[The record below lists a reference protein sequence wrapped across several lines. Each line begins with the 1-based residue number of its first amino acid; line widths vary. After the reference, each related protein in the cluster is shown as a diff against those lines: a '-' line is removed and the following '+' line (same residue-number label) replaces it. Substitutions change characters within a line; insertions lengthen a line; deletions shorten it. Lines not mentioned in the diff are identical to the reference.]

1 MEWLT
6 PMAAIY
12 AGAVA
17 VPLLVLMY
25 FLKLKRREQMISCT
39 LLWKRAVQ
47 DLQVNAPLQRL
58 RRNLLLLL
66 QLLAILAIL
75 VALGRPIL
83 SLRAGAGQ
91 RYVILIDNSASM
103 NATDLEQSRLAEAKK
118 QAKLLIES
126 LRTRTSFSLGGGSDQ
141 AMVIAF
147 NDHAQVMSNYTS
159 DKRQL
164 TAALDAIAPGDGG
177 SSLKEAVT
185 VARAFAQSPG
195 IEANDRSAEE
205 MPHLELFSDGRIVD
219 GDQLVIDPEEIQ
231 FHCIGESEE
240 NISVVAMQA
249 RRSYENVNEVT
260 VFARLANYGAEQRSC
275 QVQLSL
281 NGNVRAVREVS
292 IPGHRIVQINEPG
305 SVLETKV
312 AGLASVTFVL
322 EHTEAGV
329 VELRQLQSDNLKS
342 DDAAWSI
349 LPAARQLSVL
359 LVTAGNI
366 ALESALE
373 ACPLA
378 RLDQITP
385 EEFESWEDMENTTI
399 TGMIEGQLYDVVVLD
414 KHAGAD
420 LPRGQYIVFGQPPP
434 DLGVTVEEELEN
446 QMIVDWRSQHPL
458 LQYVNLANFFTAK
471 CYKLKLPRDAEV
483 LGEFNDSP
491 ALALLHRKGSAFVLA
506 GFDVMNSNWPFDP
519 GFVMFFYNATRY
531 LSMEADSGEYNTLQ
545 VGQAIVLEGG
555 DAEMGAQVEGPVF
568 SQDQVITEELDKVN
582 ADSAGTIRFAGTDRV
597 GVYSVTMADKPREFF
612 AVNLLDTEESNLE
625 PVKELYFSGRQV
637 EAEAG
642 PVRQS
647 NVELWPYLVL
657 LALVMT
663 FVEWLVYNSRV
674 RL

>member
-12 AGAVA
+12 AGAAA

-25 FLKLKRREQMISCT
+25 FLKLKRREQMISST

-66 QLLAILAIL
+66 QLLAILAVL
-75 VALGRPIL
+75 AALGRPVL
-83 SLRAGAGQ
+83 SLRAGGGR

-103 NATDLEQSRLAEAKK
+103 NATDLGPSRLA
-118 QAKLLIES
+118 QAKEQAQILIES
-126 LRTRTSFSLGGGSDQ
+126 LRTGSTFSLGGGSDQ

-164 TAALDAIAPGDGG
+164 LAAIGAIAPGDGG

-195 IEANDRSAEE
+195 TEANDRSAEE

-219 GDQLVIDPEEIQ
+219 EDQLVIEPAEIH
-231 FHCIGESEE
+231 FHVIGESEE

-260 VFARLANYGAEQRSC
+260 VFATLANYGAEQRTC

-292 IPGHRIVQINEPG
+292 IPGHRMVPMDEPG
-305 SVLETKV
+305 SSMEAKV
-312 AGLASVTFVL
+312 AGSASVTFVL

-329 VELRQLQSDNLKS
+329 VELRQLPADNLRS

-366 ALESALE
+366 ALESALA

-385 EEFESWEDMENTTI
+385 EEFNSRDKIADTTI
-399 TGMIEGQLYDVVVLD
+399 VGMIEERLYDVVVLD
-414 KHAGAD
+414 NCAGAD
-420 LPRGQYIVFGQPPP
+420 LPRGQYIIFGQPPP
-434 DLGVTVEEELEN
+434 DVGVTVEEELEN

-458 LQYVNLANFFTAK
+458 LQYVNLANFFVAR

-491 ALALLHRKGSAFVLA
+491 ALALLHRQGSVLVLA
-506 GFDVMNSNWPFDP
+506 GFDVMNSNWPFEP
-519 GFVMFFYNATRY
+519 GFVMFFYNATRF
-531 LSMEADSGEYNTLQ
+531 LALEADSGEYNTLQ
-545 VGQAIVLEGG
+545 VGEAIVLEG
-555 DAEMGAQVEGPVF
+555 DAAEREAKVEGPVF
-568 SQDQVITEELDKVN
+568 SHDQVTTEELARVK
-582 ADSAGTIRFAGTDRV
+582 ADTAGTIRFAGTDRV
-597 GVYSVTMADKPREFF
+597 GVYSVTPADKPREFF
-612 AVNLLDTEESNLE
+612 AVNLLDIEESNLE
-625 PVKELYFSGRQV
+625 PVKELYFSGQRIA
-637 EAEAG
+637 AEAG
-642 PVRQS
+642 PVRQG

>member
-12 AGAVA
+12 AGAGA

-25 FLKLKRREQMISCT
+25 FLKLKRREQMVSST

-66 QLLAILAIL
+66 QLLAILAVL
-75 VALGRPIL
+75 AALGRPIL

-103 NATDLEQSRLAEAKK
+103 NATDLEPSRLAQARE
-118 QAKLLIES
+118 QAKLLVDS
-126 LRTRTSFSLGGGSDQ
+126 LRTRTAFSLGGGSDQ

-164 TAALDAIAPGDGG
+164 EAAIDAITPGDGG
-177 SSLKEAVT
+177 SSLAEAVT

-195 IEANDRSAEE
+195 TEANDRSAEE
-205 MPHLELFSDGRIVD
+205 MPHLELFSDGRIRD
-219 GDQLVIDPEEIQ
+219 EEQLVIDPEEIH
-231 FHCIGESEE
+231 FHCIGASED
-240 NISVVAMQA
+240 NISLVAMQA

-260 VFARLANYGAEQRSC
+260 VLGTLANYGAEQRNC

-292 IPGHRIVQINEPG
+292 IPGHRMVQIDEPG
-305 SVLETKV
+305 LVLEAKV
-312 AGLASVTFVL
+312 AGSASVTFVL
-322 EHTEAGV
+322 EHTESGV
-329 VELRQLQSDNLKS
+329 IELRQLQSDHLRS

-359 LVTAGNI
+359 LVTTGNI

-385 EEFESWEDMENTTI
+385 EEFKSWENMADTTI
-399 TGMIEGQLYDVVVLD
+399 AGMIEEQLYDVIVLD
-414 KHAGAD
+414 KHSGDD
-420 LPRGQYIVFGQPPP
+420 LPRGQYIVFGEPPP

-458 LQYVNLANFFTAK
+458 LQYVNLTNFFTAK
-471 CYKLKLPRDAEV
+471 CYKLNLPRDAEV
-483 LGEFNDSP
+483 LGEFNDTA
-491 ALALLHRKGSAFVLA
+491 ALALLHRKGSTFVLA
-506 GFDVMNSNWPFDP
+506 GFDVMNSNWPFEP

-531 LSMEADSGEYNTLQ
+531 LSLEADSGEYHTLK
-545 VGQAIVLEGG
+545 VGEAIVLEGG
-555 DAEMGAQVEGPVF
+555 DAETEAQVEGPVF
-568 SQDQVITEELDKVN
+568 SQDQVVTGELARVN
-582 ADSAGTIRFAGTDRV
+582 ADSAGTVRYAGADRV
-597 GVYSVTMADKPREFF
+597 GVYSVSLADRPREFF
-612 AVNLLDTEESNLE
+612 AVNLLDTEESNLA
-625 PVKELYFSGRQV
+625 PVKELYFSGQQV

-642 PVRQS
+642 PLRQS
-647 NVELWPYLVL
+647 NVELWPFLVL

-663 FVEWLVYNSRV
+663 IVEWLVYNSRV